1 VIDQNVGAT
10 KEADSSVGVPLGAAT
25 QVDEYKDGSI
35 LDEARKLMQSKF
47 IIEEIK
53 KTFGDSLFEND
64 ILNRAKL
71 AEIVF
76 NDSSKLDQLNAI
88 VHPAVKKDFKAWLET
103 NKNYAYVIYEAA
115 ILFES
120 GRYKDCD
127 IVITVTAPEETR
139 IERVIKRDKTNRE
152 QVLDR
157 MKMQWK
163 DEERISKSNF
173 IILNDNLKNA
183 KEEVVKILKILNI
196 KQNQS

>member
-1 VIDQNVGAT
+1 MT
-10 KEADSSVGVPLGAAT
+10 KIIGLTGGIGSGKTTIANYFKEMGVPVYIA
-25 QVDEYKDGSI
+25 D
-35 LDEARKLMQSKF
+35 DEARKLMQSKF

-53 KTFGDSLFEND
+53 KTFGDSLFEDD

-76 NDSSKLDQLNAI
+76 NDSRKLDQLNAI
-88 VHPAVKKDFKAWLET
+88 VHPAVKKDFAAWLEVK
-103 NKNYAYVIYEAA
+103 KNYAYVIYEAA

-127 IVITVTAPEETR
+127 VVITVTAPEETR
-139 IERVIKRDKTNRE
+139 IERVIKRDKTNKE

-163 DEERISKSNF
+163 DEERISKSDF
-173 IILNDNLKNA
+173 IILNDNFKNA

>member
-1 VIDQNVGAT
+1 MT
-10 KEADSSVGVPLGAAT
+10 KIIGLTGGIGSGKTTIANYFKEMGVPVYIA
-25 QVDEYKDGSI
+25 D
-35 LDEARKLMQSKF
+35 DEARKLMQSKF

-127 IVITVTAPEETR
+127 VIITVTAPEETR

-173 IILNDNLKNA
+173 IILNDNLKKA

>member
-1 VIDQNVGAT
+1 MT
-10 KEADSSVGVPLGAAT
+10 KIIGLTGGIGSGKTTVANYFKEMGIPVYIADDAAK
-25 QVDEYKDGSI
+25 EIMK
-35 LDEARKLMQSKF
+35 SKS

-53 KTFGDSLFEND
+53 VLFGEFLFENGV
-64 ILNRAKL
+64 LNRARL

-76 NDSSKLDQLNAI
+76 NDRKKLDQLNAI
-88 VHPAVKKDFKAWLET
+88 IHPAVKKDFQSWLKE
-103 NKNYAYVIYEAA
+103 NNDNDYVIYEAA

-127 IVITVTAPEETR
+127 FVITVTAPEEVR
-139 IERVIKRDKTNRE
+139 IERVLRRDKNTRE
-152 QVLDR
+152 QVLSR

-173 IILNDNLKNA
+173 IIINNNLKNT